1 MESNE
6 VPITGSI
13 QLTVGQTFGMDL
25 TGAFKYHIERL
36 CVLDADPLSLS
47 WAFVPRKLE
56 LGSKV
61 GEERVQDQHAV
72 LPHHGHWS

>member
-56 LGSKV
+56 LGSKA
-61 GEERVQDQHAV
+61 GEERVQD
-72 LPHHGHWS
+72 